1 MMNGMCIYVTSAIEK
16 EDMGCLD
23 ASRMTHQLG
32 YAGPEHALVSF
43 DRVCD
48 SVRSVCVSE
57 IGS

>member
-1 MMNGMCIYVTSAIEK
+1 MCTYVTSAIEK
-16 EDMGCLD
+16 KDVSCLD
-23 ASRMTHQLG
+23 ASRMTQQLG

-43 DRVCD
+43 DRVYD